1 MKLISVII
9 PVYNSAEYLSKCIKS
24 VIAQTYTQLEIILIN
39 DGSTDNSGEICDKYA
54 SQDKRI
60 IVIHQENGGVS
71 AARNTGL
78 DRATGEYIG
87 FVDSDDTAIPEMFEK
102 LLVTIKKHNK
112 QIAICGHTRF
122 HIEGSIEKREQREI
136 AEVLNTETALEYLF
150 SHKYF
155 EGFLWNKLF
164 CGKLIDKLRFDKD
177 LHFCEDLL
185 FVNQC
190 LLKSNGAAYVA
201 EALYEYRLRESSI
214 TCIYNNKRRTEL
226 QSFQRMMDLNKSKKI
241 VEILQ
246 FRYLEAA
253 VNLYRMAVI
262 NRDLQYV
269 AYLKNETLRYCKL
282 YFFSNRVLVK
292 EKIRCIVILLFP
304 RVSDKIWKWLKRR
317 YRITW
322 QITKQPFKVK

>member
-1 MKLISVII
+1 MNMKLISVISVII
-9 PVYNSAEYLSKCIKS
+9 PVYNSAEYLSECIKS
-24 VIAQTYTQLEIILIN
+24 VISQTYTQLEIILIN

-78 DRATGEYIG
+78 ERANGEYIG
-87 FVDSDDTAIPEMFEK
+87 FIDSDDTVIPEMFEK
-102 LLVTIKKHNK
+102 LLTAINKHNK

-122 HIEGSIEKREQREI
+122 HMEGSIEKREQREI
-136 AEVLNTETALEYLF
+136 AEVLDVQNAIEYLL
-150 SHKYF
+150 SNKYF

-164 CGKLIDKLRFDKD
+164 CARLIDKLRFDKD

-190 LLKSNGAAYVA
+190 LLKSNGAVYVA
-201 EALYEYRLRESSI
+201 EALYEYRLRENGLTYS
-214 TCIYNNKRRTEL
+214 YNSKRRTEL
-226 QSFQRMMDLNKSKKI
+226 QSFQRMIDLNRSKKI

-253 VNLYRMAVI
+253 VNLYRMAVL
-262 NRDLQYV
+262 NGDLQY
-269 AYLKNETLRYCKL
+269 APYLKKEALRYWKI
-282 YFFSNRVLVK
+282 YFFSKTILIK
-292 EKIRCIVILLFP
+292 EKIRAILILMFP
-304 RVSDKIWKWLKRR
+304 RVSDRVWRWLKRNFGLFWNK
-317 YRITW
+317 Y
-322 QITKQPFKVK
+322 